1 MKARIERIEYSL
13 PDRIEDNAIL
23 QSENPDWRM
32 DEIVKKTGIH
42 KRYVAAPSESAGDLG
57 LKAAQKLFASEYDRS
72 RVDCLIFVT
81 QSPDYSLPTTACI
94 LQDRLGL
101 SSHCMAFDVNL
112 GCSGYVYALSIAA
125 ALIETSTVSNALV
138 ICAET
143 YSKYIAKTD
152 RTCRP
157 IFSDAAAATLV
168 VASKSDCIGPFDF
181 GTDGSGALNLVVLN
195 SGAKSELMADGRLD
209 RTIFMNGSAVFMFT
223 MKMVPVSVMN
233 LVRKR
238 GISIDEID
246 LFIFHQASQLVLEN
260 IVRRLQLKPEKVF
273 LNMGEI
279 GNTVS
284 ASIPIAIKDAVNR
297 GVLKPGQR
305 IMLVGFGVGYSWGAC
320 LVEWGG

>member
-1 MKARIERIEYSL
+1 
-13 PDRIEDNAIL
+13 
-23 QSENPDWRM
+23 
-32 DEIVKKTGIH
+32 
-42 KRYVAAPSESAGDLG
+42 
-57 LKAAQKLFASEYDRS
+57 
-72 RVDCLIFVT
+72 
-81 QSPDYSLPTTACI
+81 
-94 LQDRLGL
+94 
-101 SSHCMAFDVNL
+101 MAFDVNL

-143 YSKYIAKTD
+143 YSKYIVKTD

-168 VASKSDCIGPFDF
+168 VASQSDCIGPFDF

-209 RTIFMNGSAVFMFT
+209 RTIFMTGSAVFMFT